1 MIIDASDRF
10 EQLKR
15 GSKRG
20 ADEVIEQVGAQAF
33 DALFEDMHGKIDP
46 VSRQVF
52 AANFGKLL
60 KKFDVFYPRNFEAMC
75 EDVASSYENF
85 RTTFGSMK
93 NPDSKSIPS
102 GKIYWRNYCQLLIKR
117 LKKDNINLSEEYVA
131 HRLTVGTRY
140 HPTAKSPNETD
151 QVVRSY
157 QTLAADFDTNFGL
170 LDTYREIS
178 NYVVDRNV
186 EEIRRKMEPKLEDG
200 FTFLG
205 IDVINSA
212 LSDYFHEDYLDQR
225 KFSAERLIDLTREE
239 LNEVITE
246 LTTLVDYYEKYEQEV
261 GEQNV
266 GSHFFY
272 ARQEIRSY
280 LDKVDHRFCHLEA
293 PLLGSNFENHAHCLL
308 GVYIYEGDSS
318 NSSTAI
324 EKFIKEFLQRN
335 STNSGIL
342 DPVFDDIDYAD
353 SYAEVVS
360 YTYLVLF
367 PSDDLKKILPFIV
380 VEEAEWTQMV
390 PLDEDVIASR
400 GNRFINTNFPNGE
413 GTENNNL
420 LDILSDVD
428 RIISRLKETA
438 PNLQN
443 HPALLEKRKSKE
455 RLQDIVNT
463 LCDPFSTD

>member
-1 MIIDASDRF
+1 
-10 EQLKR
+10 
-15 GSKRG
+15 
-20 ADEVIEQVGAQAF
+20 
-33 DALFEDMHGKIDP
+33 
-46 VSRQVF
+46 
-52 AANFGKLL
+52 
-60 KKFDVFYPRNFEAMC
+60 
-75 EDVASSYENF
+75 
-85 RTTFGSMK
+85 
-93 NPDSKSIPS
+93 
-102 GKIYWRNYCQLLIKR
+102 
-117 LKKDNINLSEEYVA
+117 
-131 HRLTVGTRY
+131 
-140 HPTAKSPNETD
+140 
-151 QVVRSY
+151 
-157 QTLAADFDTNFGL
+157 
-170 LDTYREIS
+170 
-178 NYVVDRNV
+178 VD
-186 EEIRRKMEPKLEDG
+186 
-200 FTFLG
+200 
-205 IDVINSA
+205 
-212 LSDYFHEDYLDQR
+212 
-225 KFSAERLIDLTREE
+225 
-239 LNEVITE
+239 
-246 LTTLVDYYEKYEQEV
+246 
-261 GEQNV
+261 EQNV

-293 PLLGSNFENHAHCLL
+293 PLWGSNFENHAHCLL
-308 GVYIYEGDSS
+308 GVYVYEGDSS